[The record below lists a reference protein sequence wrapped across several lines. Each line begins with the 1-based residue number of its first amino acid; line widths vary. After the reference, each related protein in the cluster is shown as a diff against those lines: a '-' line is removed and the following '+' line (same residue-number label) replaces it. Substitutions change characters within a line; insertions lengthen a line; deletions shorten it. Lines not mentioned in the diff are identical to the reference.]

1 MKKRHRRREEPR
13 LRWRRR
19 RGERRDGKGEEKKR
33 ELLILK
39 FQPNEVSFIK
49 DEMLLLA
56 ELMPRVLL

>member
-39 FQPNEVSFIK
+39 FQSNEVSFIK